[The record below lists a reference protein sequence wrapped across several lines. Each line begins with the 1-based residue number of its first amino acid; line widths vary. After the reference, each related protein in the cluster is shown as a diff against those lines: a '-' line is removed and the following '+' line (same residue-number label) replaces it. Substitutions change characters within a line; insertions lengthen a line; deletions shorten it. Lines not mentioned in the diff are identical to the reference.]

1 MVYMSVA
8 TTIHRENSFWENY
21 FTIRT
26 WILFAFSCV
35 AYALVLHIQQKYVL
49 TEQVYYNTLGEQLTI
64 ERIDAFLQKQRE
76 WAWLSY
82 ALIPAVLFV
91 QALLVSICLATG
103 AILLDYKIKFGRLL
117 GMVIKAGVVYAVGKL
132 VYMTAIQFT
141 EVQTIEDLAKAD
153 IFSLLGWVGAE
164 TVPTWLHYPLSVVNV
179 FELGFWILLAGGMGY
194 LLEKRWTR
202 MIGFVAATYGVG
214 LLVWVLFI
222 VFLQLNLQ

>member
-1 MVYMSVA
+1 MSVTA
-8 TTIHRENSFWENY
+8 INY
-21 FTIRT
+21 RQNTFLGNFFTIRA

-64 ERIDAFLQKQRE
+64 ERINTFLQQQRK

-82 ALIPAVLFV
+82 ALIPVVLLV

-103 AILLDYKIKFGRLL
+103 AILLEYKIKFGTLF
-117 GMVIKAGVVYAVGKL
+117 GMVIKAAIIYAIGKL

-141 EVQTIEDLAKAD
+141 EVRTMEDLLKAD
-153 IFSLLGWVGAE
+153 VFSLLGWVGAHNV
-164 TVPTWLHYPLSVVNV
+164 TPWLQYPLSVVNV
-179 FELGFWILLAGGMGY
+179 FEVGFWLLLAGGMGY
-194 LLEKRWTR
+194 LLQKRWVQ

-214 LLVWVLFI
+214 LVVWVLFI